1 MKRISFVL
9 FGLLLMCVSKCY
21 AYDDGDF
28 QIWHTEGQ
36 EMKINKD
43 LKLTLEEEFR
53 FGDNANAF
61 FYHHYDGGLVYAL
74 NKNLDIG
81 LNFRRAYE
89 KIRGKLR
96 RENRPHINI
105 TPKWELFG
113 LKFEDRS
120 RFQYRNFDYQEE
132 YWQYRNKFTVKFP
145 WKLTNLEI
153 QPYLADEIFVT
164 LNDGEV
170 NRNRYYAGAGMKL
183 TSNIRGEVFYL
194 LQRGKSS
201 GKWSNTNVFG
211 TKLKLVF

>member
-1 MKRISFVL
+1 MKRIGFVL
-9 FGLLLMCVSKCY
+9 FVFVLACAHRCH

-28 QIWHTEGQ
+28 QVWHTEGQ
-36 EMKINKD
+36 ETKINKD

-53 FGDNANAF
+53 FADNANEF
-61 FYHHYDGGLVYAL
+61 FYHHYDAGLVYAL
-74 NKNLDIG
+74 NKHLDIG
-81 LNFRRAYE
+81 LNFRRVYE
-89 KIRGKLR
+89 RVRGKFR
-96 RENRPHINI
+96 VENRPHINI

-113 LKFEDRS
+113 MKFEDRS

-145 WKLTNLEI
+145 WKFTRLEI

-170 NRNRYYAGAGMKL
+170 NRNRYYAGLGMKL
-183 TSNIRGEVFYL
+183 TKNLKAEFYYL

-201 GKWSNTNVFG
+201 GKWSNSNVFG
-211 TKLKLVF
+211 SKLKVIF